1 MDFLNKYNIQ
11 VHNAEIFNQALTHSS
26 YANENNT
33 LSYERLEF
41 LGDAVVELIVSDYIY
56 KSTLLEEGGL
66 SKLRASYVCEQAL
79 AKYALD
85 MNLIKYIR
93 VGKGQEGKIN
103 NAIIA
108 DVFESI
114 VAAIYLDS
122 GIDKAGEFIYETI
135 IPYIKDNTSF
145 FGDYKSELQELIQT
159 TKKSLEYVL
168 VSETG
173 PAHDKYF
180 EIEVVIDG
188 IVFGKGSGKSKKEAE
203 QNAALDAINKQ
214 AK

>member
-11 VHNAEIFNQALTHSS
+11 VHNREIFNQALTHSS

-85 MNLIKYIR
+85 MNLIKYIK
-93 VGKGQEGKIN
+93 VGKGQEGKVN

-122 GIDKAGEFIYETI
+122 GIDKAKEFIYETI
-135 IPYIKDNTSF
+135 IPYIKDNTTF

-168 VSETG
+168 VSENG
-173 PAHDKYF
+173 PAHDKNF